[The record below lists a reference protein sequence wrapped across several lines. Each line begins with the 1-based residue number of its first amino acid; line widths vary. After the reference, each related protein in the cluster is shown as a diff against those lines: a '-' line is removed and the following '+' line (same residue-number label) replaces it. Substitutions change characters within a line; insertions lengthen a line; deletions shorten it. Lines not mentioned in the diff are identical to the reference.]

1 MSQTEN
7 ARPVGGGSGVV
18 FPKADTKRQ
27 RNTITAKGFQE
38 KTCAACSRPIE
49 RLVRRGRQRRFC
61 SNLCKQRSFRSAL
74 ATDVKVADLKSPTGI
89 FPKKSHFVTSEIN
102 GLATPSNRLFSVY
115 RGGIQGPRR
124 VIDAVVLRS
133 RQWTEMLSASG
144 VRSYVS
150 RIAKPALVIKNIDS
164 NTAANCAEEISL

>member
-49 RLVRRGRQRRFC
+49 RLVRRGRQRRFF
-61 SNLCKQRSFRSAL
+61 SNLFKQRAFRSAF
-74 ATDVKVADLKSPTGI
+74 AMDVKITEFKMPTRI
-89 FPKKSHFVTSEIN
+89 FSTKNHFLIKEIN
-102 GLATPSNRLFSVY
+102 GVTN
-115 RGGIQGPRR
+115 
-124 VIDAVVLRS
+124 
-133 RQWTEMLSASG
+133 
-144 VRSYVS
+144 
-150 RIAKPALVIKNIDS
+150 
-164 NTAANCAEEISL
+164 